1 MRNNFSSYFFRQRK
15 KRKWDSRFCWITGG
29 KDYVIF
35 RGPAHR
41 FVSMKEEMTSVL
53 FDEKRKSTMHNSTDE
68 SQARRVSA
76 KSAGIANFP
85 NKTLVFTSV
94 LGGDRKNVDGCTR
107 VARVLSSSF
116 RPSLLSWFPLL
127 RRIKKKD
134 CWFVSSIILSRKKKC
149 SSREKK
155 KEERIWK
162 RNRRAELSEESSKK
176 EEEEINDD
184 SRSTTSFFN
193 FQNNFE
199 TTTIH
204 PLPTTANT
212 TPTKT
217 HRTIAP
223 KEPFTSL
230 YVEA

>member
-107 VARVLSSSF
+107 VARVLSSF